1 MTDRLWPHERATS
14 PPRIQLAVARPV
26 GGHQPVRPLHCGF
39 GLHST
44 SFGGIDSMESTRPIR
59 ALIRGLDALTVLNL
73 RNGATVSEVAQEIRL
88 PRTTTYRI
96 LETLSHAGFV
106 YRDATDDRYRLTIMV
121 RGLSD
126 GYDDEAW
133 VTQIAR
139 PYINELGKDIVW
151 PVAIA
156 SLSGTSMMV
165 RETTDHRSPLAVER
179 YSAGFRV
186 PLLTSSSGRVYLAFS
201 PPTQR
206 ESLLEIL
213 ARSNKD
219 EDSLAKNRNE
229 LMKMLNDARMQG
241 YATAVRPRRVSDE
254 ISMAVPIMI
263 DDRVLSAVS
272 IRFSGTAVPLKLAI
286 ERFLPK
292 LRDTAQKIRQSFAD
306 QQRDPPHQHKVGN
319 R

>member
-1 MTDRLWPHERATS
+1 MD
-14 PPRIQLAVARPV
+14 
-26 GGHQPVRPLHCGF
+26 
-39 GLHST
+39 
-44 SFGGIDSMESTRPIR
+44 STRPIR

-73 RNGATVSEVAQEIRL
+73 RNGATVSEVAQEIKL

-96 LETLSHAGFV
+96 LETLSHAGYV
-106 YRDATDDRYRLTIMV
+106 YRDQTDDRYRLTIMV

-126 GYDDEAW
+126 GFDDEAW

-139 PYINELGKDIVW
+139 PHINELGKEIVW

-179 YSAGFRV
+179 FSAGFRV
-186 PLLTSSSGRVYLAFS
+186 PLLSSASGRVYLAFCS
-201 PPTQR
+201 QTQR
-206 ESLLEIL
+206 ESLLDIL
-213 ARSNKD
+213 ARSQRE
-219 EDSLAKNRNE
+219 EDKLAKNRAE
-229 LMKMLNDARMQG
+229 VQKILTETRTQG
-241 YATAVRPRRVSDE
+241 FATAVRPRRVSDE

-263 DDRVLSAVS
+263 DDRVLAAVT
-272 IRFSGTAVPLKLAI
+272 IRFSGTAVPLKLAV

-292 LRDTAQKIRQSFAD
+292 VRESAQKIRQDFIE
-306 QQRDPPHQHKVGN
+306 QQREAPTGHRLGQT

>member
-1 MTDRLWPHERATS
+1 MD
-14 PPRIQLAVARPV
+14 
-26 GGHQPVRPLHCGF
+26 
-39 GLHST
+39 
-44 SFGGIDSMESTRPIR
+44 STRPIR

-106 YRDATDDRYRLTIMV
+106 YRDANDDRYRLTIMV

-139 PYINELGKDIVW
+139 PYIHELGKEIVW

-156 SLSGTSMMV
+156 SLSGTTMMV
-165 RETTDHRSPLAVER
+165 RESTDHRSPLAVER

-201 PPTQR
+201 SPAHR
-206 ESLLEIL
+206 ESLIDIL
-213 ARSNKD
+213 ARSSKE
-219 EDSLAKNRNE
+219 EDALARNRTE
-229 LMKMLNDARMQG
+229 LMKLLNDARMQG
-241 YATAVRPRRVSDE
+241 YASAVRPRRVSDE
-254 ISMAVPIMI
+254 ISMAVPIMV
-263 DDRVLSAVS
+263 DDRVLAAVT
-272 IRFSGTAVPLKLAI
+272 IRFSGTAVPLKLAV

-292 LRDTAQKIRQSFAD
+292 LRDTAQRIRQSFAE
-306 QQRDPPHQHKVGN
+306 QQREPPHQQQRLTAV

>member
-1 MTDRLWPHERATS
+1 
-14 PPRIQLAVARPV
+14 
-26 GGHQPVRPLHCGF
+26 
-39 GLHST
+39 
-44 SFGGIDSMESTRPIR
+44 MESTRPIR

-139 PYINELGKDIVW
+139 PFIHDLGKDIVW

-156 SLSGTSMMV
+156 SLSGTTMMV
-165 RETTDHRSPLAVER
+165 RESTDHRSPLAVER

-186 PLLTSSSGRVYLAFS
+186 PLLLSSSGRVYLAFS

-206 ESLLEIL
+206 ESLLDILSRSNKEEDAL
-213 ARSNKD
+213 ARS
-219 EDSLAKNRNE
+219 RPE
-229 LMKMLNDARMQG
+229 LMKLLNDVRMQG
-241 YATAVRPRRVSDE
+241 YASAVRPRRVSDE
-254 ISMAVPIMI
+254 ISMAVPILI
-263 DDRVLSAVS
+263 DDRVLAAVS
-272 IRFSGTAVPLKLAI
+272 IRFSGTAVPLKLGV

-292 LRDTAQKIRQSFAD
+292 LRETANKIRQSFVE
-306 QQRDPPHQHKVGN
+306 QQREAPPQLRAVGN
-319 R
+319 SRG

>member
-1 MTDRLWPHERATS
+1 
-14 PPRIQLAVARPV
+14 
-26 GGHQPVRPLHCGF
+26 
-39 GLHST
+39 
-44 SFGGIDSMESTRPIR
+44 MESTRPIR

-133 VTQIAR
+133 ITQIAR
-139 PYINELGKDIVW
+139 PYIYELGKDIVW
-151 PVAIA
+151 PVAIS

-165 RETTDHRSPLAVER
+165 RESTDHRSPLAVER

-186 PLLTSSSGRVYLAFS
+186 PILTSSSGRVYLAFCT
-201 PPTQR
+201 PAQR
-206 ESLLEIL
+206 DSLLEIL
-213 ARSNKD
+213 GRSSREEDKLAR
-219 EDSLAKNRNE
+219 NRPE
-229 LMKMLNDARMQG
+229 LMKLLNEARMQG
-241 YATAVRPRRVSDE
+241 YAYAVRPRRVSDE

-263 DDRVLSAVS
+263 DDRVLAAVMV
-272 IRFSGTAVPLKLAI
+272 RFSGSAVPLKLAVD
-286 ERFLPK
+286 RFLPK
-292 LRDTAQKIRQSFAD
+292 LRDAANRIRQTFLE
-306 QQRDPPHQHKVGN
+306 QQRDPPHTHRGSPAA

>member
-1 MTDRLWPHERATS
+1 
-14 PPRIQLAVARPV
+14 
-26 GGHQPVRPLHCGF
+26 
-39 GLHST
+39 
-44 SFGGIDSMESTRPIR
+44 MESTRPIR

-139 PYINELGKDIVW
+139 PFIHDLGKDIVW

-156 SLSGTSMMV
+156 SLSGTTMMV
-165 RETTDHRSPLAVER
+165 RESTDHRSPLAVER

-186 PLLTSSSGRVYLAFS
+186 PLLLSSSGRVYLAFS

-206 ESLLEIL
+206 ESLLDIVGRSNKEEDAL
-213 ARSNKD
+213 ARS
-219 EDSLAKNRNE
+219 RPE
-229 LMKMLNDARMQG
+229 LMKLLNDVRIQG
-241 YATAVRPRRVSDE
+241 YASAVRPRRVSDE
-254 ISMAVPIMI
+254 ISMAVPILI
-263 DDRVLSAVS
+263 DDRVLAAVS
-272 IRFSGTAVPLKLAI
+272 IRFSGTAVPLKLGV

-292 LRDTAQKIRQSFAD
+292 LRETANKIRQRFVE
-306 QQRDPPHQHKVGN
+306 QQREAPPQLRAVGN
-319 R
+319 SRG

>member
-1 MTDRLWPHERATS
+1 
-14 PPRIQLAVARPV
+14 
-26 GGHQPVRPLHCGF
+26 
-39 GLHST
+39 
-44 SFGGIDSMESTRPIR
+44 MESTRPIR

-139 PYINELGKDIVW
+139 PFIHDLGKDIVW

-156 SLSGTSMMV
+156 SLSGTTMMV
-165 RETTDHRSPLAVER
+165 RESTDHRSPLAVER

-186 PLLTSSSGRVYLAFS
+186 PLLLSSSGRVYLAFS

-213 ARSNKD
+213 GRSNKE
-219 EDSLAKNRNE
+219 EDALARNRPE
-229 LMKMLNDARMQG
+229 LMKLLNDVRMQG
-241 YATAVRPRRVSDE
+241 YASAVRPRRVSDE
-254 ISMAVPIMI
+254 ISMAVPILI
-263 DDRVLSAVS
+263 DDRVLAAVS
-272 IRFSGTAVPLKLAI
+272 IRFSGTAVPLKLGV

-292 LRDTAQKIRQSFAD
+292 LRETANKIRQSFVE
-306 QQRDPPHQHKVGN
+306 QQREAPPALRAVGSA
-319 R
+319 RG